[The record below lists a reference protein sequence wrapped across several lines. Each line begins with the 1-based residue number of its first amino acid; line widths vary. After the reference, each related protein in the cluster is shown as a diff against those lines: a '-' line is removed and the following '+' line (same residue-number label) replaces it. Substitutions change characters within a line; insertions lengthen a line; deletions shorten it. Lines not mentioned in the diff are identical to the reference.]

1 MNWQR
6 LTLIVIAAYCVV
18 TVVLGTIALHHDQ
31 TQTDRIDHTQDEI
44 QAQQVVSRAAICEA
58 AKVIG
63 NEPQGSPATGQG
75 ETLRQFHQRLHTYKL
90 FIAGAQVLK
99 CGQARREL
107 DALVAAN
114 P

>member
-1 MNWQR
+1 VNWQR

-31 TQTDRIDHTQDEI
+31 TQTDRIDRTQDEI
-44 QAQQVVSRAAICEA
+44 QQQQIISRAAICEA

-63 NEPQGSPATGQG
+63 QEPQGSPATGQG
-75 ETLRQFHQRLHTYKL
+75 ETLRDFHHRLRTYKA
-90 FIAGAQVLK
+90 FIAGAEVLK
-99 CGQARREL
+99 CGQARHEL
-107 DALVAAN
+107 EALVAAN